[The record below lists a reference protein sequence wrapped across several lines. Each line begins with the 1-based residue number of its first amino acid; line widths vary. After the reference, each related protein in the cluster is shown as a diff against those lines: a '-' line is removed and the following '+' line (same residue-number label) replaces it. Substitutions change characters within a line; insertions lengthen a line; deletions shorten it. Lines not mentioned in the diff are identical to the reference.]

1 MISRVS
7 LGINVGI
14 LLTLLILGAL
24 FSLPLKLL
32 LDTNR
37 ETGGFDEQ
45 ERGRSADELPQADYR
60 RMKLCGNPDYKS
72 LAKLVHL
79 SNYDGNCTK
88 PKRPDGEKSRG
99 RFAAERYA
107 KRFAEDTSDQ
117 QNVSTHQKNSISI
130 AGHILAVLLV
140 GSAVAALVE
149 VLRVRLFAAVKRS
162 DGGVATVARKSSLVD
177 LAQRRAVRKETV
189 QAQKSF
195 EIQGMMHRSPLRL
208 LAARP
213 PPLLRRSSFPAQCLG
228 KKDQVP
234 ISTTVNTGRLS
245 RRPSFVID
253 SEEDVTVLTDTSR
266 RRCRLIRRH

>member
-37 ETGGFDEQ
+37 ETDGFDEQ

-162 DGGVATVARKSSLVD
+162 DGGVATVARRSSLVD

-195 EIQGMMHRSPLRL
+195 EIQ
-208 LAARP
+208 AARP

-245 RRPSFVID
+245 RRPSIVID

>member
-7 LGINVGI
+7 LGINVVL

-24 FSLPLKLL
+24 FSLPLTLL
-32 LDTNR
+32 FDTNR
-37 ETGGFDEQ
+37 ETRIINKEEQ
-45 ERGRSADELPQADYR
+45 GRSADEPQADYR

-72 LAKLVHL
+72 LAKSVHL

-88 PKRPDGEKSRG
+88 PKRPDADKSRG

-107 KRFAEDTSDQ
+107 KRFVEDMSDPH
-117 QNVSTHQKNSISI
+117 NVSTHQKKSISI

-140 GSAVAALVE
+140 GSAVAALIE
-149 VLRVRLFAAVKRS
+149 VLRVRLFATVKRP
-162 DGGVATVARKSSLVD
+162 DGVATLTRRSSLVD

-195 EIQGMMHRSPLRL
+195 EIQ
-208 LAARP
+208 AARP

-234 ISTTVNTGRLS
+234 VSTTVNMGRLS

-253 SEEDVTVLTDTSR
+253 SEEDINLLTDTSR
-266 RRCRLIRRH
+266 RHCRLIRRH

>member
-7 LGINVGI
+7 LGINVVL

-24 FSLPLKLL
+24 FSLPLTLL
-32 LDTNR
+32 FDTNR
-37 ETGGFDEQ
+37 ETRIINKEEQ
-45 ERGRSADELPQADYR
+45 GRSADEPQADYR

-72 LAKLVHL
+72 LAKSVHL

-88 PKRPDGEKSRG
+88 PKRPDADKSRG

-107 KRFAEDTSDQ
+107 KRFVEDMSDPH
-117 QNVSTHQKNSISI
+117 NVSTHQKKSISI

-140 GSAVAALVE
+140 GSAVAALIE
-149 VLRVRLFAAVKRS
+149 VLRVRLFATVKRP
-162 DGGVATVARKSSLVD
+162 DGVATLTRRSSLVD

-234 ISTTVNTGRLS
+234 VSTTVNMGRLS

-253 SEEDVTVLTDTSR
+253 SEEDINLLTDTSR
-266 RRCRLIRRH
+266 RHCRLIRRH